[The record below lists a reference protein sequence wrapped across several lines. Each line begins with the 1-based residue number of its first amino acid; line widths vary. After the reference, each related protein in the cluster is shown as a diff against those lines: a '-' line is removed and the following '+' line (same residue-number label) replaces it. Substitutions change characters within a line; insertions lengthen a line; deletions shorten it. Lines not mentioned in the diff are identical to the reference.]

1 MVKAS
6 SAIVSVMVALGNS
19 AAVADTRLQYAV
31 DGSDPV
37 IESVLI
43 AGDKIRFNQSG
54 GEYWMLYD
62 RSTGVMHYVNAA
74 QRNYMKFDARQL
86 ERQERLLEQATRY
99 VDASW
104 QDFVQTM
111 KSHDRNPMM
120 QNPGQM
126 ARRSFPQV
134 ITTLRRFGATDAD
147 LPSQGE
153 LEETYRMFGQIDA
166 HGGWEGWFRALSTEF
181 YQWALDNTGSYHVRK
196 AGSET
201 IDRWRCQWSE
211 LSLAMDVLP
220 QPTRVIDYC
229 IVPVHDL
236 DLPASD
242 RELFNR
248 FAADSAVITGLADD
262 FEVVPAGIARELG
275 LKSTV
280 SLGVKNIVIE
290 GISVQ
295 SRFYGPDQR
304 VSSTSTLTSIERDV
318 RIDPAEF
325 RVPDGYQPNPH
336 LQALDQAL
344 EGTIAMLATMTA
356 AQTLE

>member
-6 SAIVSVMVALGNS
+6 AAIVSVMVALVTS
-19 AAVADTRLQYAV
+19 TAVADTRIVYQV
-31 DGSDPV
+31 DGADPV

-43 AGDKIRFNQSG
+43 AGDKIRFNQFG
-54 GEYWMLYD
+54 GEHWMLYD
-62 RSTGVMHYVNAA
+62 RSTGVMHYINAA
-74 QRNYMKFDARQL
+74 QRDYMMFDARQL
-86 ERQERLLEQATRY
+86 ERQERLLQQATRY
-99 VDASW
+99 IDAGW

-120 QNPGQM
+120 QSPGQM
-126 ARRSFPQV
+126 ARNSFPQV
-134 ITTLRRFGATDAD
+134 IATLRRFGATDAD
-147 LPSQGE
+147 LPSQDE

-166 HGGWEGWFRALSTEF
+166 HGGWEGWFRALSTQF
-181 YQWALDNTGSYHVRK
+181 YQWALDNTGSYQVRK

-211 LSLAMDVLP
+211 LSLSMDVLP
-220 QPTRVIDYC
+220 EPTRIIDYC

-275 LKSTV
+275 LKSRV

-295 SRFYGPDQR
+295 SRLYGPDQR
-304 VSSTSTLTSIERDV
+304 VSSTSTLARIEKDV
-318 RIDPAEF
+318 RIDPGVF
-325 RVPDGYQPNPH
+325 RVPDGYQPNRH
-336 LQALDQAL
+336 LQAADQAL
-344 EGTIAMLATMTA
+344 EGTIAMLASMQA
-356 AQTLE
+356 VESLD